1 MTIKE
6 RLKELDEAR
15 QMRQLWQERVDFLS
29 KPVITDFSII
39 DELWKVTA
47 KGKGVRQRKAF
58 VFVVLFFFSPSK
70 LSGGK
75 IIRPVMRR
83 LSAVTGC
90 TKSVLS
96 HNCEDLVIQY
106 SLYKDFRN
114 SVRVIVDE
122 LIEMLRTRGVS
133 DDILNMY
140 L

>member
-15 QMRQLWQERVDFLS
+15 QMRQIWQERECFLS
-29 KPVITDFSII
+29 KPIINDLGVI
-39 DELWKVTA
+39 DELWALTNN
-47 KGKGVRQRKAF
+47 GGVRSRKAF
-58 VFVVLFFFSPSK
+58 VFVVLYFFSPSK

-75 IIRPVMRR
+75 IIRPVMRK
-83 LSAVTGC
+83 LSSVTGC

-106 SLYKDFRN
+106 SLYRDFREN
-114 SVRVIVDE
+114 VSSIIDALVGI
-122 LIEMLRTRGVS
+122 LRRRGVS
-133 DDILNMY
+133 EEVIKLY